1 MEFKSENLSIA
12 QVEMEQQTYLIKV
25 FGWMGAGLV
34 TTGLVAAWVAQNIG
48 MINPILFFGAVIL
61 EFILVYRIA
70 RYVMTMSVNI
80 ATGTFIGYSALNG
93 FTLSGLFMIYTAE
106 SLTSTFLIAA
116 SLFALMAVFGYT
128 TKKDLTRMGSFL
140 LMGLFGIIIAM
151 VVNMFIGSS
160 AVTLAVSCL
169 GVVIFTGLT
178 AYDVQRIL
186 KMNIIG
192 NSGTDEDTKE
202 AILGALI
209 LYLDFINLFIMLL
222 RLIGTRRR

>member
-1 MEFKSENLSIA
+1 MKLNSENLSAA
-12 QVEMEQQTYLIKV
+12 QVEMEQQAYLIKV

-34 TTGLVAAWVAQNIG
+34 TTGLVAAWIAQNFG
-48 MINPILFFGAVIL
+48 MINPMLFFGAIIL

-70 RYVMTMSVNI
+70 RYVMTMSVNM
-80 ATGTFIGYSALNG
+80 ATGIFIGYSALNG

-116 SLFALMAVFGYT
+116 SLFAFMAVFGYT
-128 TKKDLTRMGSFL
+128 TNKDLTRMGSFL
-140 LMGLFGIIIAM
+140 IMGLFGIIIAM

-160 AVTLAVSCL
+160 AVSLAVSCL

-192 NSGTDEDTKE
+192 NSGTD
-202 AILGALI
+202 
-209 LYLDFINLFIMLL
+209 
-222 RLIGTRRR
+222 

>member
-1 MEFKSENLSIA
+1 MKFNSENLSASQI
-12 QVEMEQQTYLIKV
+12 EMEQHAYLIKV

-48 MINPILFFGAVIL
+48 MINPMLFFGAIIL
-61 EFILVYRIA
+61 EIILVYRIA
-70 RYVMTMSVNI
+70 RYVMTMSVNM

-116 SLFALMAVFGYT
+116 SLFAFMAVFGYT

-140 LMGLFGIIIAM
+140 IMGLFGIIIAM

-160 AVTLAVSCL
+160 AVSLAVSCL

-202 AILGALI
+202 AILGALT

-222 RLIGTRRR
+222 RLFGTRRN

>member
-1 MEFKSENLSIA
+1 MENNYNNISEYE
-12 QVEMEQQTYLIKV
+12 VEAEQQEYLVKV
-25 FGWMGAGLV
+25 FGWMGAGLL
-34 TTGLVAAWVAQNIG
+34 TTGLVAMWVVQNIG
-48 MINPILFFGAVIL
+48 LINPILFFGAVIL
-61 EFILVYRIA
+61 ELILVYRIA
-70 RYVMTMSVNI
+70 RHVMTMSVNV
-80 ATGTFIGYSALNG
+80 ATLTFIGYSALNG

-116 SLFALMAVFGYT
+116 SLFAFMAVFGYT

-140 LMGLFGIIIAM
+140 IMGLFGIIIAM

-160 AVTLAVSCL
+160 AVSLAVSCL

-192 NSGTDEDTKE
+192 NSDTDEDTKE
-202 AILGALI
+202 AILGALT

-222 RLIGTRRR
+222 RLFGTRRS